1 MDSARSS
8 ETFQLPTILRNLAT
22 CHMLGTVLKD
32 SVSSHVCME
41 AEAHFADCS
50 QGMARFK
57 GH

>member
-1 MDSARSS
+1 
-8 ETFQLPTILRNLAT
+8 
-22 CHMLGTVLKD
+22 MLGTVLKD

-41 AEAHFADCS
+41 AEAHFADCA